1 MPLTPTLSPL
11 TRGEGVDRE
20 CGAACIRPL
29 DITAANNVLK
39 AQRGLGAVMRCLA
52 CGAEMDLIE
61 VVPDTTKMVRG
72 YEHQTWQCSSCSETE
87 RRLVFSGSD
96 GSSRPQK
103 FPPRERPA
111 VPPPPLIAPAITRKD
126 QGAEI
131 ASAWRRTFAKL
142 RARQTDKR

>member
-1 MPLTPTLSPL
+1 
-11 TRGEGVDRE
+11 
-20 CGAACIRPL
+20 
-29 DITAANNVLK
+29 
-39 AQRGLGAVMRCLA
+39 MRCLS

-72 YEHQTWQCSSCSETE
+72 YEHQTWQCSSCAEIE
-87 RRLVFSGSD
+87 RRLVFSGSN

-111 VPPPPLIAPAITRKD
+111 TPPAPLIPSPAPRAD

-142 RARQTDKR
+142 RARQANKS